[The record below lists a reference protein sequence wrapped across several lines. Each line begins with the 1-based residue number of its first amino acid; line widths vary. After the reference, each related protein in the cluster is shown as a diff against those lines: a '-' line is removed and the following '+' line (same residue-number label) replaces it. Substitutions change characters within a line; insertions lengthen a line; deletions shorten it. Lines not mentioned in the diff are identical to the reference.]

1 MECLWI
7 TTALESDINNWGLGL
22 SRTDKVL
29 TAHVCFHKPAQSQSR
44 RCLTFLNITNL
55 VVFAL
60 FYTKSTL
67 KNSDK
72 YSLTFSIPIDSKM
85 FFCFIFKFI
94 FFGGGGYLYKWSFNW
109 RLEPSDHDIRLPYK
123 RNNQP
128 LMTFIFF
135 FYRNLYVPINI
146 MYITGMTLTSI
157 LFQTKAL

>member
-1 MECLWI
+1 MCEIYSIINAQFIFQGLKYLIFNSIQKQNDIKYFLLLTTLFFNFGRGEGYFIYNFISFIGCNMECLWI

-85 FFCFIFKFI
+85 FFCFIF
-94 FFGGGGYLYKWSFNW
+94 
-109 RLEPSDHDIRLPYK
+109 
-123 RNNQP
+123 
-128 LMTFIFF
+128 
-135 FYRNLYVPINI
+135 
-146 MYITGMTLTSI
+146 
-157 LFQTKAL
+157 